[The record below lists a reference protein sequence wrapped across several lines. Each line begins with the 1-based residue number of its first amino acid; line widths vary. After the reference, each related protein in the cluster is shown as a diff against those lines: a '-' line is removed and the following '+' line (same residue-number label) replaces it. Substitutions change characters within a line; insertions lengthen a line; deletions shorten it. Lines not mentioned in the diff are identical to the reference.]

1 MQEETIPRNIRILK
15 NQAKWIEENKS
26 FNLSGFV
33 QDALDT
39 EMRKI
44 KIDPEERKEK
54 KKGESK

>member
-1 MQEETIPRNIRILK
+1 MQEETTPKNIRIFK
-15 NQAKWIEENKS
+15 SQAKWIEENKS

-44 KIDPEERKEK
+44 KIDPEERKEQ